1 MIPFEP
7 ELVET
12 MRLRYKDAVEDVI
25 DLQKVAQKQI
35 KPPSQNRRHVF
46 DFYDGLRLI
55 ISRDGD
61 GAKVFL
67 HFSASINPCSGE
79 ESRCPKEFIDFVVEH
94 IQELASDDPPTGIAE
109 IFFTKGGVLH
119 ILVSS
124 VSGNTGIMGSIC
136 MN

>member
-12 MRLRYKDAVEDVI
+12 MRLRYKDAVRDVVDI
-25 DLQKVAQKQI
+25 QKIAQKQI
-35 KPPSQNRRHVF
+35 EPPSLNRKHVF

-61 GAKVFL
+61 GARVFL
-67 HFSASINPCSGE
+67 HFSASVNPGSRE
-79 ESRCPKEFIDFVVEH
+79 EFHCPKEFIDFVVEH

-119 ILVSS
+119 ILVSN
-124 VSGNTGIMGSIC
+124 VSGNTCLMGNPC